1 MLFNSFEFI
10 FVFLPVVFFGYFYL
24 CSCRLTVASKV
35 WLVSG
40 SLFFYGWWNPLYL
53 PLILASALVNY
64 TVGRRLSG
72 LAPGA
77 GWVTQRTL
85 LVIGIAFNLSLLGY
99 FKYTDFVIGNVN
111 TLFSAGVPLSH
122 IALPLAISFFSFQQ
136 IAYLVDSY
144 RYEAREYDL
153 LNYLLFVTFFP
164 QLIAGPIV
172 HHREMMPQ
180 FASRRHLVKRYRNI
194 ATGLFIFGIGL
205 FKKVVLADTF
215 AEWANSGFDT
225 LPSLALADAWA
236 TSLSY
241 SFQIYFDFSGYT
253 DMAIGGALLFN
264 IRLPINFD
272 SPYKAVSIQDFWRRW
287 HITLSRFLR
296 EYVYIPLGGN
306 RAGTFRTPLNLCAVF
321 LLGGLWH
328 GASWMFVIWGAL
340 HGVALVVQR
349 LWQRAGLAMPAI
361 VAWFITFNFVNLT
374 WVFFRARTMDD
385 AFKVM
390 QGMVGM
396 NGLGLPTQLADSLA
410 VLERL
415 GVDLQRGMA
424 LAEASSLPLWIL
436 AATTIVFA
444 CRNSI
449 QLSTAFTA
457 SRSQLLFA
465 SALFLAGL
473 VYSGGSA
480 EFIYFDF

>member
-10 FVFLPVVFFGYFYL
+10 FVFLPIVFFVYFYL
-24 CSCRLTVASKV
+24 CSWRLTVASKV

-53 PLILASALVNY
+53 PLILTSALVNY
-64 TVGRRLSG
+64 AVGRRLSG
-72 LAPGA
+72 PASGP

-111 TLFSAGVPLSH
+111 ALFSAGVPLTR

-144 RYEAREYDL
+144 RHEAREYDL

-180 FASRRHLVKRYRNI
+180 FASRRCMVKRYRNI
-194 ATGLFIFGIGL
+194 ASGLFIFGIGL

-215 AEWANSGFDT
+215 AKWANPGFDT
-225 LPSLALADAWA
+225 LPSLSLVDAWA
-236 TSLSY
+236 TSLSF
-241 SFQIYFDFSGYT
+241 SFQLYFDFSGYT
-253 DMAIGGALLFN
+253 DMAIGSALLFN
-264 IRLPINFD
+264 IRLPVNFD
-272 SPYKAVSIQDFWRRW
+272 SPYKAVSIRDFWRRW
-287 HITLSRFLR
+287 HVTLSRFLR
-296 EYVYIPLGGN
+296 EYVYVPLGGN
-306 RAGTFRTPLNLCAVF
+306 RAGAFRTNVNLGAVF

-328 GASWMFVIWGAL
+328 GAGWMFVTWGAL
-340 HGVALVVQR
+340 HGAALVVQR

-361 VAWFITFNFVNLT
+361 VAWFITFNFVNVT

-385 AFKVM
+385 AAKVM
-390 QGMVGM
+390 RGMVGM
-396 NGLGLPTQLADSLA
+396 NGLGLPAQLA
-410 VLERL
+410 ERF
-415 GVDLQRGMA
+415 GVEFQRGTA
-424 LAEASSLPLWIL
+424 LAEASRLPLWIL
-436 AATTIVFA
+436 AAMAIVFV

-457 SRSQLLFA
+457 SRSQLLFTA
-465 SALFLAGL
+465 ALFLVGL
-473 VYSGGSA
+473 MYSGGSA

>member
-10 FVFLPVVFFGYFYL
+10 FIFLPIVFLGYFYL
-24 CSCRLTVASKV
+24 CSWRLTVASKV

-53 PLILASALVNY
+53 PLILISALVNY
-64 TVGRRLSG
+64 AVGRWLSG
-72 LAPGA
+72 PAP

-85 LVIGIAFNLSLLGY
+85 LIIGIALNLSLLGY

-111 TLFSAGVPLSH
+111 ALFSAGIPLTH

-180 FASRRHLVKRYRNI
+180 FASRRHMVKRYRNI
-194 ATGLFIFGIGL
+194 ASGLFIFGIGL

-215 AEWANSGFDT
+215 AQWANPGFDT
-225 LPSLALADAWA
+225 LSSLPLVDAWA
-236 TSLSY
+236 TSLSF
-241 SFQIYFDFSGYT
+241 SFQLYFDFSGYT

-264 IRLPINFD
+264 IRLPVNFD

-287 HITLSRFLR
+287 HVTLSRFLR
-296 EYVYIPLGGN
+296 EYVYVPLGGN
-306 RAGTFRTPLNLCAVF
+306 RAGAFRTNVNLVAVF

-349 LWQRAGLAMPAI
+349 LWQRAGLAMPVI
-361 VAWFITFNFVNLT
+361 PAWFITFNFVNFT

-385 AFKVM
+385 AVKVM

-396 NGLGLPTQLADSLA
+396 SGLGLPARLADWLA
-410 VLERL
+410 VERF
-415 GVDLQRGMA
+415 GVAFQRGTA
-424 LAEASSLPLWIL
+424 LTEASSLPLWIL
-436 AATTIVFA
+436 AAMAIVFV
-444 CRNSI
+444 CRNSV

-465 SALFLAGL
+465 AALFMAGL